1 MRIHQPSTPPELPQ
15 EASAPDA
22 ATRGNRAGRA
32 AAARLRQQAAS
43 LQNRNVPRWLRRLG
57 ASLMIGGQAVSAI
70 ARLRIGRQDLIQE
83 LLEAGPGS
91 FLIVLVTALAAG
103 TVFNIQVAAEL
114 SKQGASAAIGGLL
127 ALGLSREIA
136 PLLTATL
143 LTGKVATAYAAQL
156 GTMKVTEQIDAIT
169 MLRTDPVEYLVVPRV
184 LALVIMAP
192 VQCLVF
198 FLLAIWSGQVSSTLL
213 YGLPPAVFW
222 NSVRTWMEPSD
233 VPSMLIKALVFG
245 LLISVLA
252 CGWGLTT
259 RGGPKEV
266 GSSTTGAVVM
276 ILLAVALMD
285 VVLTQILFGA

>member
-1 MRIHQPSTPPELPQ
+1 MKP
-15 EASAPDA
+15 
-22 ATRGNRAGRA
+22 
-32 AAARLRQQAAS
+32 
-43 LQNRNVPRWLRRLG
+43 PRWLQRLG

-70 ARLRIGRQDLIQE
+70 SRGRIGMVDLIQE

-91 FLIVLVTALAAG
+91 FLIVLITALAAG

-114 SKQGASAAIGGLL
+114 SKQGASAAVGGLL

-184 LALVIMAP
+184 LAMVVMAP
-192 VQCLVF
+192 VQCLLF
-198 FLLAIWSGQVSSTLL
+198 FWMAIWSGQVSSTLL
-213 YGLPPAVFW
+213 YSIPPSVFW
-222 NSVRTWMEPSD
+222 NSVRIWMKPD
-233 VPSMLIKALVFG
+233 DLPSMLLKAVVFG
-245 LLISVLA
+245 LMIAVIA

-266 GSSTTGAVVM
+266 GASTTGAVVM
-276 ILLAVALMD
+276 ILVSVALVD
-285 VVLTQILFGA
+285 VLLTQLLFGQ

>member
-1 MRIHQPSTPPELPQ
+1 MK
-15 EASAPDA
+15 A
-22 ATRGNRAGRA
+22 
-32 AAARLRQQAAS
+32 
-43 LQNRNVPRWLRRLG
+43 PRWLRRLG
-57 ASLMIGGQAVSAI
+57 ISLLIGGQATAAI
-70 ARLRIGRQDLIQE
+70 ARGRISPNDLLQE

-91 FLIVLVTALAAG
+91 FLIVLITGLAAG

-114 SKQGASAAIGGLL
+114 ANQGASAAIGGLL

-169 MLRTDPVEYLVVPRV
+169 MLRTDPVEYLVVPRL
-184 LALVIMAP
+184 LAMVVMSP
-192 VQCLVF
+192 VQCLLF
-198 FLLAIWSGQVSSTLL
+198 FGVAIWSGQLSCTLL
-213 YGLPPAVFW
+213 YNVPPAVFW
-222 NSVRTWMEPSD
+222 NSVHTWMEAND
-233 VPSMLIKALVFG
+233 LPSMLLKAVVFG
-245 LLISVLA
+245 LQIAVIA

-276 ILLAVALMD
+276 ILVTVALMD
-285 VVLTQILFGA
+285 VILTQVLFGQ

>member
-1 MRIHQPSTPPELPQ
+1 MK
-15 EASAPDA
+15 A
-22 ATRGNRAGRA
+22 
-32 AAARLRQQAAS
+32 
-43 LQNRNVPRWLRRLG
+43 PRWLQRLG
-57 ASLMIGGQAVSAI
+57 SSLMIGGQAVSAI
-70 ARLRIGRQDLIQE
+70 ARGRIGMVDLVQE

-91 FLIVLVTALAAG
+91 FLIVLITALAAG

-114 SKQGASAAIGGLL
+114 SKQGASSAVGGLL

-184 LALVIMAP
+184 LALVVMAP
-192 VQCLVF
+192 VQCLLF
-198 FLLAIWSGQVSSTLL
+198 FWMAIWSGQVSSTLL
-213 YGLPPAVFW
+213 YSIPPTVFW
-222 NSVRTWMEPSD
+222 NSVRVWMKPD
-233 VPSMLIKALVFG
+233 DLPSMLLKAVVFG
-245 LLISVLA
+245 LMIAVIA

-266 GSSTTGAVVM
+266 GASTTGAVVM
-276 ILLAVALMD
+276 ILVSVALVD
-285 VVLTQILFGA
+285 VLLTQLLFGQ